1 MTTVE
6 GIGNN
11 KIGYHPIQKALHE
24 FNGTQCGYCSP
35 GMVMNMYSLLEANSG
50 KVSMSDV
57 ENSFGGNICRC
68 TGYRP
73 ILDAFKSFS
82 SDAITDNID
91 IEDLSKSCCKKRETC
106 GGICPQ
112 VEDPMNIVAEDN
124 RQWIIVQTLQSLLD
138 VLNSK
143 VGDQPY
149 MLVSG
154 DTAHGVYRR
163 PEDLKIF
170 IDINKVPELHQNSIT
185 NDTLIIGA
193 NVSLTETMQ
202 ILKDAAKNNAG
213 FKYCEDIAK
222 HIDLIANVPVRNVG
236 NAISLHDY
244 LIVFFY
250 YGTNISYYFV
260 DRNYCRKFE
269 HQTRS
274 RRVSFRYVS
283 ATRDS

>member
-35 GMVMNMYSLLEANSG
+35 GMVMNMYSLLEASNG
-50 KVSMSDV
+50 TVSMSDV

-82 SDAITDNID
+82 SDAAADD
-91 IEDLSKSCCKKRETC
+91 IEDLSKGCCKKRDTC
-106 GGICPQ
+106 AGICPKSQ
-112 VEDPMNIVAEDN
+112 IPLNIVAEDN
-124 RQWIIVQTLQSLLD
+124 RQWITVQSLQSLLD
-138 VLNSK
+138 VINSK

-163 PEDLKIF
+163 PEDLQIF
-170 IDINKVPELHQNSIT
+170 IDINKVPELHQNMIA
-185 NDTLIIGA
+185 NNTLIIGA

-202 ILKDAAKNNAG
+202 ILTDAAKSNAG
-213 FKYCEDIAK
+213 FKYCEEIVK
-222 HIDLIANVPVRNVG
+222 HIDLIANVPVRNVS
-236 NAISLHDY
+236 NANFSMIYIHFTKPLVKY
-244 LIVFFY
+244 LILF
-250 YGTNISYYFV
+250 
-260 DRNYCRKFE
+260 CRPE
-269 HQTRS
+269 LLLET
-274 RRVSFRYVS
+274 
-283 ATRDS
+283 